1 MRRLGR
7 IASLGLLVLTLAACG
22 EQAPASRETPSV
34 LNPQGDGATII
45 AHELRLE
52 FAIASAVFVVVIGLL
67 AGIVVCRLRRDPDEA
82 TWSDQRSAYRWVI
95 LGGVALPVIVLSAIV
110 GVTVNDLGR
119 LTDPP
124 QRESLTIEVIGH
136 RWWWEVRYP
145 AQSIVSANEIV
156 IPVGETVKLRLESRD
171 VIHSFWVPQLQRK
184 MDLLPGSWNTIW
196 LRATTGGVFRGVCSQ
211 FCGIEHARMH
221 VLVRAMPPASFAAW
235 LNEAAQ
241 PAQAPQQSSAIE
253 GRTVF
258 LSHSCAYCHMIAG
271 TPASGQ
277 VGPDLTHVASRL
289 TLAAGMLPN
298 TRGNLA
304 GWISDPQS
312 QKPGVNMPRTELN
325 GRDLQA
331 LINYLRILR

>member
-1 MRRLGR
+1 MRRIGCT
-7 IASLGLLVLTLAACG
+7 ASLALLALTVAACG

-34 LNPQGDGATII
+34 LNPKGDGATII

-52 FAIASAVFVVVIGLL
+52 FAIAAAVFVLVIGLL
-67 AGIVVCRLRRDPDEA
+67 AGIVVCRVRRDSDEA

-95 LGGVALPVIVLSAIV
+95 LGGVALPIIVLSVIV

-124 QRESLTIEVIGH
+124 QREALTIEVIGH

-145 AQSIVSANEIV
+145 AQSIVTANEIV

-184 MDLLPGSWNTIW
+184 MDLLPDAWNTIW

-211 FCGIEHARMH
+211 FCGVEHARMH
-221 VLVRAMPPASFAAW
+221 ILVRAMPPSSFAAW
-235 LNEAAQ
+235 LSEAAQ
-241 PAQAPQQSSAIE
+241 PAQAPQQSPAVQ
-253 GRTVF
+253 GRGVF
-258 LSHSCAYCHMIAG
+258 LSHSCAYCHTIAG

-277 VGPDLTHVASRL
+277 VGPDLTHLASRL

-312 QKPGVNMPRTELN
+312 QKPGVDMPRTDLN

-331 LINYLRILR
+331 LIAYLRILR